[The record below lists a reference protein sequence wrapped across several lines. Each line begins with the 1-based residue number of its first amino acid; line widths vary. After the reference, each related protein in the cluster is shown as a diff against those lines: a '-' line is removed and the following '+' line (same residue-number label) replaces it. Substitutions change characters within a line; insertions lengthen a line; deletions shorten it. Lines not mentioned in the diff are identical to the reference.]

1 MSEAE
6 RFRLVDEIFKEAL
19 RLPPE
24 ARARLL
30 GERCA
35 GDPGLRFEIE
45 ALLAEDAVTRGALD
59 QPAIHEAIHL
69 SHIEGLASVR
79 TEPIPDHIGH
89 YRVIARLGVGGMGTV
104 YEAEQERPKRRV
116 AVKVINA
123 GLVSPTTLRRFEQE
137 ARVLA
142 LLEHPSIA
150 RIYEAGVHTFTDG
163 PRPFFAMELIKGKP
177 ILDHAREM
185 DLAQRQRLEL
195 LAKVCDGVHHA
206 HQRGVIHRDLKPANI
221 LVDERGWP
229 RILDFGVSRAIDDD
243 SPTLMTNAGQIIGT
257 VAYMS
262 PEQAKGDTN
271 DIDTR
276 SDVYALGV
284 LGYELLTGRPPY
296 DVKGKSLPD
305 ALRVVG
311 ESGPIPIGTVDRTL
325 RGDVET
331 ILGKALEKDKT
342 RRYDSSAALADDVR
356 RYLSNE
362 AILARPPS
370 RLYQIRKFA
379 ARNST
384 LVAGIAIAMVA
395 LGVGLAVTLIAL
407 DRTRDAL
414 AESQRQKSIA
424 GTALLESQTQTQLA
438 TSAQASAERQKLIA
452 EAVQEFM
459 AVDLLGAASSSRLG
473 KDATIHDALDQAAGR
488 IDKKFRNEPLI
499 MGRIHLSV
507 ANLYKSLGDL
517 TKSKLHY
524 ERSKEIL
531 DAAVEPGD
539 PTRIKLLNDL
549 AWFYLDG
556 QNPQPAIAL
565 LEESIPLCEATFGSN
580 APETLRAE
588 SDLGSTLI
596 ALGEYD
602 KAESHL
608 LEVAKRT
615 QNDPDLA
622 RLLAQPAG
630 EKPLQQTDSE
640 RDRMWARQRVLHALG
655 LMEYE
660 RRRPDLAINYFR
672 SVLEVESR
680 MNGINSPITLGTRS
694 NIAACLEQM
703 GQLDEAQ
710 AALEELVERNTTV
723 FGRHHPETLP
733 VLHNLASVYQ
743 KQGRLD
749 DAEALLVEVLAA
761 CQKTFGDE
769 HIGTIRSMGKL
780 GDVLVQRKK
789 FDQAEP
795 LLKEAIAICERMYG
809 PNHPESVDART
820 GLAKLAEARANQRDL
835 QHATDSQPANP

>member
-1 MSEAE
+1 MSDAE
-6 RFRLVDEIFKEAL
+6 RFQLVDEIFKEAL
-19 RLPPE
+19 RLPPD
-24 ARARLL
+24 ARASLL
-30 GERCA
+30 DDRCA
-35 GDPGLRFEIE
+35 GEPSLRHEIE

-59 QPAIHEAIHL
+59 RPAIHEAIHL
-69 SHIEGLASVR
+69 SHIEGLASAR

-150 RIYEAGVHTFTDG
+150 RIYEAGVHTFDDG

-177 ILDHAREM
+177 ILDHARQHNLSPKE
-185 DLAQRQRLEL
+185 RLEL

-221 LVDERGWP
+221 LVDERACP

-356 RYLSNE
+356 RFLSNE

-370 RLYQIRKFA
+370 RIYQIRKFA
-379 ARNST
+379 ARNSA
-384 LVAGIAIAMVA
+384 LVAGVAIAIVA
-395 LGVGLAVTLIAL
+395 LGVGLATSLVAL
-407 DRTRDAL
+407 DHTRDAL
-414 AESQRQKSIA
+414 AESKRQQGIA
-424 GTALLESQTQTQLA
+424 GDALDDAKFQ
-438 TSAQASAERQKLIA
+438 AERADKARAAADRQRLIA

-459 AVDLLGAASSSRLG
+459 AVDLLGAVSSSRLG
-473 KDATIHDALDQAAGR
+473 KDATIHDALDQAASR

-517 TKSKLHY
+517 TKSKAHY
-524 ERSKEIL
+524 GRSKEIL
-531 DAAVEPGD
+531 DVAVEPGD
-539 PTRIKLLNDL
+539 QTRLKLLNDM

-565 LEESIPLCEATFGSN
+565 LEESIPLCETTFGMN

-588 SDLGSTLI
+588 SDLGSALI

-602 KAESHL
+602 KAETHL
-608 LEVAKRT
+608 LDVARRT

-622 RLLAQPAG
+622 RLLALPAG
-630 EKPLQQTDSE
+630 EKPLPQTDSE

-660 RRRPDLAINYFR
+660 RRQPDLAINYFR
-672 SVLEVESR
+672 AVLEVESR
-680 MNGINSPITLGTRS
+680 MSGINAPITLGTRS

-703 GQLDEAQ
+703 GRLEEAEV
-710 AALEELVERNTTV
+710 ALEELVERDTQI

-749 DAEALLVEVLAA
+749 DAETLLIEVLAA
-761 CQKTFGDE
+761 CQKTFGEE

-780 GDVLVQRKK
+780 GDVLVNNAK

-795 LLKEAIAICERMYG
+795 LLRHALDICTRMYG
-809 PNHPESVDART
+809 PNHPETDDART
-820 GLAKLAEARANQRDL
+820 GLAKLAEARAKPRNV
-835 QHATDSQPANP
+835 QHTTEPRPTNP